1 MTHQAEFGG
10 AWTQK
15 KLDALKKYLQA
26 YTRIF
31 KRDARRARFFSIS
44 YVDAFAGTG
53 TLRRPELG
61 GLAEFLPELKEYEE
75 GFRKGS
81 VKRALEV
88 DPPFDKYVF
97 VEKDAKKCTE
107 LEAIAADFPGRR
119 VTVLNED
126 ANVALQ
132 KWCEGLDTEH
142 ERAVVFLDPFGAAVE
157 WRTISALGQTRA
169 VDLWVLFPYSAIN
182 RMLVNDRKP
191 PKAWADRLTS
201 VFGTAE
207 WENAFYSRNAFRSL
221 LDSTQRVERVHK
233 SANHRVITDFFEK
246 RLLQEFV
253 AVGDPLPMHNSNG
266 SLLFILFFAA
276 GNSYSAT
283 TGLKIANDIIRKL
296 ASV

>member
-1 MTHQAEFGG
+1 MTYQTEFGG

-26 YTRIF
+26 YTKIF
-31 KRDARRARFFSIS
+31 KRDPRRARFFAIS

-53 TLRRPELG
+53 TLWRPELG
-61 GLAEFLPELKEYEE
+61 GLAEYLPELKEYEK

-81 VKRALEV
+81 VRRALEV

-97 VEKDAKKCTE
+97 VEKDARKCSE
-107 LEAIAADFPGRR
+107 LEAIAADFPDRS
-119 VTVLNED
+119 VSVLNED

-142 ERAVVFLDPFGAAVE
+142 GRAVVFLDPFGTSVE
-157 WRTISALGQTRA
+157 WRTLSALGQTRA
-169 VDLWVLFPYSAIN
+169 VDLWILFPYSAIN
-182 RMLVNDRKP
+182 RMLVNDGRP
-191 PKAWADRLTS
+191 PEAWADRLTS

-207 WENAFYSRNAFRSL
+207 WENAFYAKNAFRSL
-221 LDSTQRVERVHK
+221 LDSTQRVERIHK
-233 SANHRVITDFFEK
+233 SANHRVITDFFVK

-253 AVGDPLPMHNSNG
+253 AVSDPLPMHNSNG

-283 TGLKIANDIIRKL
+283 TGLRIANDIIGKL
-296 ASV
+296 ATG